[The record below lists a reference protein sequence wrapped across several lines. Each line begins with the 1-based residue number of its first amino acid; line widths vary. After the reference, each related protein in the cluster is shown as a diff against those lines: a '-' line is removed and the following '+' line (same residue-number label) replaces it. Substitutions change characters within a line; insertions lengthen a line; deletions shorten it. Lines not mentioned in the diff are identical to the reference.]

1 MENQPAREFGKR
13 RPVKAPTA
21 APPVKRSRHVALL
34 LMGTLAVGGS
44 AYALMPGE
52 NCELKGAGMAAPSL
66 PQTGAGCAPRGSSSS
81 GGHGGSGGSWSR
93 RAAISSAATPRQTVR
108 HPARLASPGRA
119 KQRAADSVPLR
130 GDSRRI
136 FPAAAEG
143 ELAPHAALEDLPF
156 ACPAS
161 APMPK

>member
-1 MENQPAREFGKR
+1 MENQPTREFGKR

-52 NCELKGAGMAAPSL
+52 NCEPKGAGMAAPSL
-66 PQTGAGCAPRGSSSS
+66 PQTGAGCAPRGFSSS

-93 RAAISSAATPRQTVR
+93 SNFFGGDASSSRSSSGESGSGEATRGGFGSFARGFAAHFS
-108 HPARLASPGRA
+108 G
-119 KQRAADSVPLR
+119 
-130 GDSRRI
+130 G
-136 FPAAAEG
+136 G
-143 ELAPHAALEDLPF
+143 
-156 ACPAS
+156 
-161 APMPK
+161 